1 MEKEVMKQKPSCK
14 ISDVASTR
22 NLKRQSSSA
31 ACCWTPGCSHPSLS
45 KIHSCAEG
53 DRIKKKRVSVDSNTT
68 LGTTQHKMVKPIEVR
83 MMSKEKKKEASKPI
97 VPFSKNQSERAKVRT
112 GMSNPLAVKKSPMK
126 VISKK
131 KFHYSPMDRC
141 GSGVTDPKRWA
152 SRVSLQPQSRLSRA
166 RAENSVSALYHHDK
180 RPKKSMPHLAARSI
194 RLNAYQNN
202 AAYYGPKKGNRP
214 ADKREEVKRCL
225 RTFSVRTRN
234 QLRDIESGKKRPNM
248 EGKRVDRIVASIMR
262 KRKETLNTDKPV
274 VGPVPGVEVGDE
286 YRYRA
291 EPCILGLHRPLQ
303 AGIDTTVRNGK
314 RIATSVVVSGGYPD
328 EVVNEDVLI
337 YSGAGGKPTGKPG
350 HTKPKDQKLEGGNL
364 GLKNSLD
371 MKIPVR
377 VIYGWDT
384 SKRGKAMMTYSYDGL
399 YEVENYWLDTR
410 TYKVKG
416 KLMAAD
422 GFKFQLRRMKGQ
434 PEQNWCKLKR
444 IQMSK
449 VREGLCSKDISL
461 GKEEH
466 PICVVNTI
474 NNEKVPQFRYI
485 TKTVYPSWYQKSWPK
500 GCKCKSQCSVETC
513 SCVVKN
519 KGKIPFNFDGAIVQE
534 KPLIYEC
541 GPACGCPP
549 SCYNRVSQNGIQ
561 FPLEVFKTKMRG
573 WGVRSLLSIPSG
585 SFVCEYV
592 GIWRP
597 SSDMGV
603 RSSEGV
609 KEWFTVDAQEL
620 GNVGRFINRS
630 CSPNLFAQ
638 HVLFD
643 HDDKKMP
650 HIMFF
655 AAENIPP
662 LKELTYQYKYG
673 SVHDSD
679 GKVKVKE
686 CYHGTS

>member
-1 MEKEVMKQKPSCK
+1 MQEPSWK
-14 ISDVASTR
+14 ISEVASTK
-22 NLKRQSSSA
+22 NLKRRSISA
-31 ACCWTPGCSHPSLS
+31 ACSWNPGCSRPFAS
-45 KIHSCAEG
+45 KISSCAEG
-53 DRIKKKRVSVDSNTT
+53 DRVKRKRVSVDSNIA
-68 LGTTQHKMVKPIEVR
+68 LGTKQNKLMKPIEVKT
-83 MMSKEKKKEASKPI
+83 MSKEKKDEAPEPI
-97 VPFSKNQSERAKVRT
+97 VPFPKSLSERAMVRT
-112 GMSNPLAVKKSPMK
+112 GISSPLAVKKSPMK
-126 VISKK
+126 VTSKK
-131 KFHYSPMDRC
+131 KV
-141 GSGVTDPKRWA
+141 VTKLEECTSHA
-152 SRVSLQPQSRLSRA
+152 SLQPQSCLSRS
-166 RAENSVSALYHHDK
+166 RAEKSASSLYHHDK
-180 RPKKSMPHLAARSI
+180 RPTKSIPGLQAHSR
-194 RLNAYQNN
+194 RLNACRSNVV
-202 AAYYGPKKGNRP
+202 YYGSKKNNVP
-214 ADKREEVKRCL
+214 ANPRAKVKRCL
-225 RTFSVRTRN
+225 HIFKVRCRN
-234 QLRDIESGKKRPNM
+234 LLRAIESGKKPANM
-248 EGKRVDRIVASIMR
+248 EDNRIDRKVASIMR
-262 KRKETLNTDKPV
+262 KGKETLNRDKPV
-274 VGPVPGVEVGDE
+274 VGPVPGIEVGDK

-291 EPCILGLHRPLQ
+291 ELCILGLHQPLQ
-303 AGIDTTVRNGK
+303 AGIGTTVRNGK

-328 EVVNEDVLI
+328 KVVNKDVLI
-337 YSGAGGKPTGKPG
+337 YSGSGGKPTGKPG

-377 VIYGWDT
+377 VIYGWET
-384 SKRGKAMMTYSYDGL
+384 RNRGKAMMTYSYDGL
-399 YEVENYWLDTR
+399 YEVENYWLEPR
-410 TYKVKG
+410 TYEVKG
-416 KLMAAD
+416 KPMAAYV
-422 GFKFQLRRMKGQ
+422 FKFQLRRMKGQ

-449 VREGLCSKDISL
+449 VREGLCSEDISL
-461 GKEEH
+461 GKEVH
-466 PICVVNTI
+466 PISVVNTI

-485 TKTVYPSWYQKSWPK
+485 PKTVYPSWYQKSLPK

-519 KGKIPFNFDGAIVQE
+519 KGKISFNFDGAIVRE

-549 SCYNRVSQNGIQ
+549 SCYNRVSQNGIK
-561 FPLEVFKTKMRG
+561 FPLEVFKTKIRG

-592 GIWRP
+592 GIGRP

-609 KEWFTVDAQEL
+609 KEWFTVDAQEM

-643 HDDKKMP
+643 YDDKKMP

-679 GKVKVKE
+679 GKEKVKE